1 MIPFATLPPA
11 ERALIVN
18 EAAGRLGLVPLIV
31 EKDFWVCWTLGRIF
45 EVEAVTPHVVFKG
58 GTSLSKVFGAIQRF
72 SEDIDLAVSPQA
84 LGFTAAE
91 LDEAPSASQRRKR
104 VQALEA
110 ECERCVAERFR
121 PALEAA
127 IAARLGA
134 PQQAN
139 SWLRYEIDA
148 LAGTPNL
155 LFTYPSALAQAG
167 GYIAKQVKL
176 EFGALTDQQ
185 PTGTH
190 GIAALLAQTPGV
202 DLASAYDDLR
212 ANVVALE
219 ITRTFWEK
227 ATILHAEHYRPL
239 DLPIRDRFARHYAD
253 FEALWRHASRCARQT
268 RSARRRGAP
277 QGPLLL
283 FRLDPLRDRHARDV
297 QARSAACAPCC
308 IGEGLCD
315 DGTDVHRRAN
325 RVRCHVAAP
334 SGRGAAA
341 QRGGSASFHMILFR
355 WGYDLGYLQII

>member
-1 MIPFATLPPA
+1 MQPDGTRTMNSFATLPLA

-31 EKDFWVCWTLGRIF
+31 EKDFWVCWTLARIF
-45 EVEAVTPHVVFKG
+45 EVEAVAQHVVFKG
-58 GTSLSKVFGAIQRF
+58 GTSLSKVFGAIERF
-72 SEDIDLAVSPQA
+72 SEEIDLAVSPQT
-84 LGFTAAE
+84 LGFEAAE

-104 VQALEA
+104 VQALEV
-110 ECERCVAERFR
+110 ECERCVSERFR
-121 PALEAA
+121 PPLEAV
-127 IAARLGA
+127 IAARLGV
-134 PQQAN
+134 PQHTN

-185 PTGTH
+185 PTGAH

-227 ATILHAEHYRPL
+227 ATILHAEHHRPL
-239 DLPIRDRFARHYAD
+239 DLPTRDRYARHYAD
-253 FEALWRHASRCARQT
+253 FEALWRHPRRVDALDRLDLLEDVVRHKSRFFSSGWTHYETARPGTFRLVPPPARQT
-268 RSARRRGAP
+268 ALARDYATMAPMFIGAP
-277 QGPLLL
+277 IEFDVMLQRLQAAERQLNDGSL
-283 FRLDPLRDRHARDV
+283 FRPA
-297 QARSAACAPCC
+297 
-308 IGEGLCD
+308 
-315 DGTDVHRRAN
+315 
-325 RVRCHVAAP
+325 
-334 SGRGAAA
+334 
-341 QRGGSASFHMILFR
+341 
-355 WGYDLGYLQII
+355 

>member
-1 MIPFATLPPA
+1 MTPFSNLPPI
-11 ERALIVN
+11 ERALVIN

-45 EVEAVTPHVVFKG
+45 ELEAVAPHVVFKG

-84 LGFTAAE
+84 LGFAAAE

-110 ECERCVAERFR
+110 ECERCVSERFR
-121 PALEAA
+121 AALEAA
-127 IAARLGA
+127 IAARLGV
-134 PQQAN
+134 PRQAD
-139 SWLRYEIDA
+139 SWLRFEIDA

-176 EFGALTDQQ
+176 EFGALTDQR

-190 GIAALLAQTPGV
+190 VIAALLAQTPGV
-202 DLASAYDDLR
+202 DLTNAYDDLR

-227 ATILHAEHYRPL
+227 ATILHAEHHRPPEL
-239 DLPIRDRFARHYAD
+239 SIRDRFARHYAD
-253 FEALWRHASRCARQT
+253 FEALWRHPSRADALARIDLLEDVVRHKSRFFASAWT
-268 RSARRRGAP
+268 HYESARPGT
-277 QGPLLL
+277 
-283 FRLDPLRDRHARDV
+283 FRLVPSPARHAALARDYATMAPMFIGV
-297 QARSAACAPCC
+297 PIQFDVMLKRLEAAEQQLN
-308 IGEGLCD
+308 GVGLLS
-315 DGTDVHRRAN
+315 
-325 RVRCHVAAP
+325 P
-334 SGRGAAA
+334 S
-341 QRGGSASFHMILFR
+341 
-355 WGYDLGYLQII
+355 

>member
-1 MIPFATLPPA
+1 MTLFSNLPTA
-11 ERALIVN
+11 ERALVIN

-31 EKDFWVCWTLGRIF
+31 EKDFWVCWTLARIF
-45 EVEAVTPHVVFKG
+45 EVEAVAPHVVFKG

-84 LGFTAAE
+84 LGFAAAE

-110 ECERCVAERFR
+110 ECECCVSERFR

-127 IAARLGA
+127 IAAKLGA
-134 PQQAN
+134 PQHTN
-139 SWLRYEIDA
+139 GWLRYEIDA

-167 GYIAKQVKL
+167 GYITKQVKL

-202 DLASAYDDLR
+202 DLARAYDDLR

-227 ATILHAEHYRPL
+227 ATILHAEHHRPL
-239 DLPIRDRFARHYAD
+239 DLPNRDRFARHYAD
-253 FEALWRHASRCARQT
+253 FEALWRHPSRDDALVRLDLFEDVVRHKSRFFSSGWTHYETARPGT
-268 RSARRRGAP
+268 
-277 QGPLLL
+277 
-283 FRLDPLRDRHARDV
+283 FRLVPPPARLAALARDYATMAPMFIGV
-297 QARSAACAPCC
+297 PIQFDVMLQRLQAAERQ
-308 IGEGLCD
+308 LN
-315 DGTDVHRRAN
+315 DGSQLR
-325 RVRCHVAAP
+325 P
-334 SGRGAAA
+334 K
-341 QRGGSASFHMILFR
+341 
-355 WGYDLGYLQII
+355 

>member
-1 MIPFATLPPA
+1 MTPFFNLPPT
-11 ERALIVN
+11 ERALVIN
-18 EAAGRLGLVPLIV
+18 EAAGRLGLVPLVV
-31 EKDFWVCWTLGRIF
+31 EKDFWVCWTLARIF
-45 EVEAVTPHVVFKG
+45 EVEAVAPHVVFKG

-72 SEDIDLAVSPQA
+72 SEDIDLAVSPRV
-84 LGFTAAE
+84 LGFEAAE

-110 ECERCVAERFR
+110 KCERCVSERFR

-127 IAARLGA
+127 IAAKLGV
-134 PQQAN
+134 PRQADA
-139 SWLRYEIDA
+139 WLRYEIDA

-202 DLASAYDDLR
+202 DLMGTYDDLQ

-227 ATILHAEHYRPL
+227 ATILHAEHHRPPE
-239 DLPIRDRFARHYAD
+239 LPIRDRFARHYAD
-253 FEALWRHASRCARQT
+253 FEAIWRHSSRADALARLDLLEDVVRHKSRFFASTWTHYETARPGT
-268 RSARRRGAP
+268 
-277 QGPLLL
+277 
-283 FRLDPLRDRHARDV
+283 FRLVPLPTRHAALARDYATMT
-297 QARSAACAPCC
+297 QMFMNEP
-308 IGEGLCD
+308 IKF
-315 DGTDVHRRAN
+315 DVLL
-325 RVRCHVAAP
+325 
-334 SGRGAAA
+334 
-341 QRGGSASFHMILFR
+341 QRLQTAERQLNNGSLLR
-355 WGYDLGYLQII
+355 PL